1 MTKIG
6 TGFRTMVRNG
16 RNTKFWEDSWLED
29 TPLKDIASASIE
41 EADMK
46 ILVADMW
53 DNEQGWRW
61 DKVHQMLPKE
71 YHAKL
76 AMVHLENRETE
87 ADEVYWRAES
97 SGKLSVTSAYNFL
110 SNNESGLQEDKWE
123 RIWKLKVPAKIQ
135 TFLWLVYHRRIMCNV
150 ERLRRGLTSS
160 AKCSKCVDAD
170 ETIDHIFRECPMAV
184 DVWTELLSL
193 DIRNKM
199 ASLDL
204 DSWLQLNVKG
214 VINSNHGDKWPVVFA
229 TAMWWIWRWRNDL
242 AFTGKETPMSGKI
255 ELIIEYSRGINMAFA
270 NLQYGRN
277 MANKQDVILS
287 WQPPEDNKVVLNIDG
302 SFNVRQHKA
311 GCGGV
316 LRDKAGSWLGGFTSK
331 LMTQH
336 VIESEAWGLLKGMQ
350 WAWNKGIRNIEIQMD
365 SKDVINWITGTEQ
378 PRGPLRNI
386 IHSCRQWIN
395 KSWIVSIKHV
405 YREQNA
411 VADGLAKLA
420 LFIANDWNEWHE
432 VPPMVH
438 EMVQRDQ
445 ERIPHTRRIMRNRS

>member
-1 MTKIG
+1 MIVIEWVVKRVFSP
-6 TGFRTMVRNG
+6 GFEPAR
-16 RNTKFWEDSWLED
+16 
-29 TPLKDIASASIE
+29 
-41 EADMK
+41 
-46 ILVADMW
+46 
-53 DNEQGWRW
+53 
-61 DKVHQMLPKE
+61 
-71 YHAKL
+71 AKP
-76 AMVHLENRETE
+76 NRFQ
-87 ADEVYWRAES
+87 V
-97 SGKLSVTSAYNFL
+97 
-110 SNNESGLQEDKWE
+110 
-123 RIWKLKVPAKIQ
+123 
-135 TFLWLVYHRRIMCNV
+135 
-150 ERLRRGLTSS
+150 
-160 AKCSKCVDAD
+160 
-170 ETIDHIFRECPMAV
+170 
-184 DVWTELLSL
+184 
-193 DIRNKM
+193 
-199 ASLDL
+199 
-204 DSWLQLNVKG
+204 
-214 VINSNHGDKWPVVFA
+214 
-229 TAMWWIWRWRNDL
+229 
-242 AFTGKETPMSGKI
+242 TPMSGKI